1 MYAQHSVI
9 NYGKRPTFKNRV
21 AAKVELKVTQIVMYK
36 GSECDEK
43 QPVSNNGEVF
53 KYWNNIK
60 QMCAVW
66 SQRAQRRTLLS
77 KL

>member
-53 KYWNNIK
+53 KY
-60 QMCAVW
+60 
-66 SQRAQRRTLLS
+66 
-77 KL
+77 